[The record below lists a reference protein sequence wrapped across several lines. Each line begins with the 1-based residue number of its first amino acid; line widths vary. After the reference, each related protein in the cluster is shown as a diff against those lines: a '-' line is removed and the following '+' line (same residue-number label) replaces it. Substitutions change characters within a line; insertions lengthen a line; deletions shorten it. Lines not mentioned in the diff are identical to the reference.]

1 MDTIRLDILPSV
13 EMQSEGWVHV
23 LLCRSSITFIVNMM
37 QEFHS
42 TRLVNIHTKKLQNT
56 GERLIERA
64 IPPLLSQVLL
74 TPASLL
80 KLLCLFSQNLLS
92 ICKCHLAVCSD
103 AFNHSGARLQ
113 NLPAVIAYNFFPPPL
128 SLRHSVNVSCI
139 LARVSVLFL
148 CFGSVDVC
156 FSWVCRVLTII

>member
-1 MDTIRLDILPSV
+1 MLS
-13 EMQSEGWVHV
+13 
-23 LLCRSSITFIVNMM
+23 CRSSITFIVNMM

-56 GERLIERA
+56 GERLIERD
-64 IPPLLSQVLL
+64 PPLLSQVLL

-92 ICKCHLAVCSD
+92 ICKCHRAVCSD
-103 AFNHSGARLQ
+103 AFNHSGTRLQ
-113 NLPAVIAYNFFPPPL
+113 NLPAVIAYNFFSPPL

-139 LARVSVLFL
+139 LASVSVLFL
-148 CFGSVDVC
+148 CLGSVDVC